1 MVRHRLWFSRLA
13 LGLVLITILAW
24 LRQSPQVAAQSID
37 ELEQQRQGIQRQLE
51 DARQQAENLRQQEQD
66 AQGQLNRIRENI
78 NVTNARIEDNL
89 YRLDLAEREM
99 EALAVQLEASEAHL
113 VRQQAQAGAR
123 LRYLQQQGQE
133 RWWAVLLDSHD
144 FNQFA
149 ERQYFL
155 ALLWDSD
162 RQLIREIQ
170 ETARRIEAERF
181 ALEAQRNEI
190 ALINQELA
198 TQRDQLE
205 VQASSA
211 AETVAR
217 IGSDRAAFEAAQ
229 QRLEADSQQLSSLIQ
244 DLIARQTVP
253 DDPPQGTG
261 QLMMPVN
268 GPVTSPFGW
277 RVHPIY
283 GTSRLHAGID
293 FGVATGTTV
302 YAADRGTV
310 IFAGWYGGYG
320 VTVIVNHGGGVTTLY
335 AHNSQILV
343 GEGQTVERGTPV
355 AASGS
360 TGLSTGPHVHFEVR
374 INGQPVDPAGYF

>member
-1 MVRHRLWFSRLA
+1 MVRHRRWFSCLT
-13 LGLVLITILAW
+13 LGFGLITALVW
-24 LRQSPQVAAQSID
+24 LIYSPQIAAQSID
-37 ELEQQRQGIQRQLE
+37 ELEQQREGIQRQLE
-51 DARQQAENLRQQEQD
+51 DARQQAETLRQQEQE

-89 YRLDLAEREM
+89 YRLERAEREM
-99 EALAVQLEASEAHL
+99 AALAVQLEASEAQL
-113 VRQQAQAGAR
+113 VQQQAQAGAR

-162 RQLIREIQ
+162 RQLIQEIQ

-211 AETVAR
+211 AATVAR

-229 QRLEADSQQLSSLIQ
+229 QRLEADSQQLTSLIQ
-244 DLIARQTVP
+244 DLIASQTVP

-293 FGVATGTTV
+293 FGVPTGTTV
-302 YAADRGTV
+302 YSADRGTV

-320 VTVIVNHGGGVTTLY
+320 VTVIVNHGGGITTLY
-335 AHNSQILV
+335 AHNSQALV
-343 GEGQTVERGTPV
+343 SEGQAVERGTPV